1 MRPRRRRSA
10 RCGIP
15 FVFVTGYTRHPLL
28 ERHAGRLVVLK
39 PYDRA
44 EIARAEIASAIGAGA
59 AFNEAVN
66 PIVLGFSARAE
77 QIRRPIVAS
86 LGGGSALAC
95 DRAGASPTPNERID
109 DLPEKARRASH
120 PAGLFVSS
128 TYRSPRKLSTATTMT
143 TRPTI

>member
-44 EIARAEIASAIGAGA
+44 EIASAIGA

-66 PIVLGFSARAE
+66 PIGLGFSARAE

-109 DLPEKARRASH
+109 DLPGKARRASH